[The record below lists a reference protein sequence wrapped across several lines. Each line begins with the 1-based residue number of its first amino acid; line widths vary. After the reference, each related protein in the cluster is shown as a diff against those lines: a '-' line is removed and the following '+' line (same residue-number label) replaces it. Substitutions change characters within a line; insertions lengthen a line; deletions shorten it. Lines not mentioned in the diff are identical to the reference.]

1 MKVFADA
8 NILFSASKRDS
19 LIQRL
24 LAAVRLKGEMVTSEY
39 VLEEARRNLEQKYP
53 ERMEEFERLCNF
65 FQVVEGTAESGEVS
79 LTEKDRPVLDGAI
92 AAGCS
97 HLLTGDRTHFGHLF
111 CQTVQGVHI
120 VSPQMLTEELA
131 RL

>member
-1 MKVFADA
+1 MGDAGEGLIDADA
-8 NILFSASKRDS
+8 R
-19 LIQRL
+19 IQ
-24 LAAVRLKGEMVTSEY
+24 
-39 VLEEARRNLEQKYP
+39 
-53 ERMEEFERLCNF
+53 ERMEELERLCNF
-65 FQVVEGTAESGEVS
+65 FLVVEGTAESGEVS
-79 LTEKDRPVLDGAI
+79 LAEKDRPVLDGAI